1 MASPSSFNN
10 SYGSIQFPYGDATKF
25 ADSLIV
31 DPDEHHSEGLISQ
44 RSSVIENWNLNHGF
58 CLQAKDMADYCSVTD
73 LLQNKNPIRESNK
86 GLYS

>member
-10 SYGSIQFPYGDATKF
+10 SYESIQFPDGDATKF

-31 DPDEHHSEGLISQ
+31 DPDEHHYEGLTSQ
-44 RSSVIENWNLNHGF
+44 RSFVIENWNLNHGF
-58 CLQAKDMADYCSVTD
+58 CLQAEDRADYGYVTD